1 LPSSP
6 EPRWEG
12 GIPHRRFTNNR
23 RAPPTVAKRLGG
35 GGEPVMKSTTAQDFP
50 SHAYVIAHYPRAA
63 VLRVPHPALTFSAS
77 AIKLLL
83 RPNLHCPRMTTSET
97 TILLCSDLDRTLLPN
112 GPQPESPQVRALLR
126 RVAERPEIKL
136 AYVSGRHRELL
147 REAIDSYQLP
157 EPDYAITD
165 VGTRIYTNNDGHW
178 QVWDAWEAEI
188 GPDWNGKRHDELAM
202 LFADLSPLTLQE
214 TEKQNIFKLSY
225 YVELDTDRS
234 ALLEDMSLRL
244 TYAGVRA
251 NLIWSVDELEHVG
264 LLDIL
269 PASANKLHAI
279 RFLIDTLHI
288 PASRTLFAGD
298 SGNDLA
304 VLTSGM
310 QSVLV
315 ANAAPDVREAA
326 VQAVR
331 EGGHR
336 DSLYLAMGS
345 FFDMNGNY
353 AAGVLEGLAH
363 FFPET
368 AAWLRNKDAVT
379 D

>member
-1 LPSSP
+1 
-6 EPRWEG
+6 
-12 GIPHRRFTNNR
+12 
-23 RAPPTVAKRLGG
+23 
-35 GGEPVMKSTTAQDFP
+35 
-50 SHAYVIAHYPRAA
+50 
-63 VLRVPHPALTFSAS
+63 
-77 AIKLLL
+77 
-83 RPNLHCPRMTTSET
+83 MTKPET

-112 GPQPESPQVRALLR
+112 GPQAESPQVRTLLR
-126 RVAERPEIKL
+126 RVAERPEVKL

-147 REAIDSYQLP
+147 CEAIDIYQLP

-165 VGTRIYTNNDGHW
+165 VGTRIYTSNDGHW

-188 GPDWNGKRHDELAM
+188 GPDWNGKRHDELAA
-202 LFADLSPLTLQE
+202 LFADISPLTLQE
-214 TEKQNIFKLSY
+214 AEKQNIFKLSY
-225 YVELDTDRS
+225 YVALDTDRN
-234 ALLEDMSLRL
+234 ALLEQMSRRL
-244 TYAGVRA
+244 TSAGVRA
-251 NLIWSVDELEHVG
+251 NLIWSVDELEHLG

-279 RFLIDTLHI
+279 RFLIDGLHI

-315 ANAAPDVREAA
+315 ANAAQDVREAA
-326 VQAVR
+326 LRGVC
-331 EGGHR
+331 ESGHP
-336 DSLYLAMGS
+336 DTLYLAKGS
-345 FFDMNGNY
+345 FLGMNGNY

-368 AAWLRNKDAVT
+368 TSWLSGIGSIIG
-379 D
+379 

>member
-1 LPSSP
+1 
-6 EPRWEG
+6 
-12 GIPHRRFTNNR
+12 
-23 RAPPTVAKRLGG
+23 
-35 GGEPVMKSTTAQDFP
+35 
-50 SHAYVIAHYPRAA
+50 
-63 VLRVPHPALTFSAS
+63 
-77 AIKLLL
+77 
-83 RPNLHCPRMTTSET
+83 MTTSET

-126 RVAERPEIKL
+126 RVAERPEVKL

-147 REAIDSYQLP
+147 REAIDTYQLP

-165 VGTRIYTNNDGHW
+165 VGTRIYTSSDGHW
-178 QVWDAWEAEI
+178 QVWNSWEAEI
-188 GPDWNGKRHDELAM
+188 GPDWSGKRHDELAG

-214 TEKQNIFKLSY
+214 PEKQNTFKLSY
-225 YVELDTDRS
+225 YVALDTEHT
-234 ALLEDMSLRL
+234 ALIEDMSLRL
-244 TYAGVRA
+244 TYAGIRA
-251 NLIWSVDELEHVG
+251 NLIWSVDEPEHVG

-279 RFLIDTLHI
+279 RFLIDSLSI
-288 PASRTLFAGD
+288 PASRIMFAGD

-315 ANAAPDVREAA
+315 ANATQDVRETAL
-326 VQAVR
+326 QAVR
-331 EGGHR
+331 ENGHR
-336 DSLYLAMGS
+336 DSLYLAKGS
-345 FFDMNGNY
+345 FLGMNGNY

-368 AAWLRNKDAVT
+368 IEWLRNKDAVT

>member
-1 LPSSP
+1 MVGWLIGHYVNPST
-6 EPRWEG
+6 G
-12 GIPHRRFTNNR
+12 F
-23 RAPPTVAKRLGG
+23 
-35 GGEPVMKSTTAQDFP
+35 
-50 SHAYVIAHYPRAA
+50 HAHTLVTSGTPRAI
-63 VLRVPHPALTFSAS
+63 LCVPHPVLTFTAKT
-77 AIKLLL
+77 IKLLL
-83 RPNLHCPRMTTSET
+83 RSSPPYPRMSTSET

-126 RVAERPEIKL
+126 RVAERPELRL

-165 VGTRIYTNNDGHW
+165 VGTRIYTGNDGQW
-178 QVWDAWEAEI
+178 QVWDTWEAEI
-188 GPDWNGKRHDELAM
+188 GPDWNGKRHDELAD
-202 LFADLSPLTLQE
+202 LFADLTALTMQE
-214 TEKQNIFKLSY
+214 AEKQNTFKLSY
-225 YVELDTDRS
+225 YVALDTEHA
-234 ALLEDMSLRL
+234 ALIEDMSLRL
-244 TYAGVRA
+244 TYAGIRA

-288 PASRTLFAGD
+288 PESRSIFAGD

-315 ANAAPDVREAA
+315 ANAAQDVRESAL
-326 VQAVR
+326 QAVR
-331 EGGHR
+331 ESGHR
-336 DSLYLAMGS
+336 DSLYLATGS
-345 FFDMNGNY
+345 YLGMNGNY

-368 AAWLRNKDAVT
+368 TAWLSSNDAPT

>member
-1 LPSSP
+1 MT
-6 EPRWEG
+6 
-12 GIPHRRFTNNR
+12 IP
-23 RAPPTVAKRLGG
+23 
-35 GGEPVMKSTTAQDFP
+35 
-50 SHAYVIAHYPRAA
+50 
-63 VLRVPHPALTFSAS
+63 
-77 AIKLLL
+77 
-83 RPNLHCPRMTTSET
+83 ET

-126 RVAERPEIKL
+126 RVAERPDVKL

-147 REAIDSYQLP
+147 HEAIDTYQLP
-157 EPDYAITD
+157 EPNYAITD
-165 VGTRIYTNNDGHW
+165 VGTRIYAINDGRW
-178 QVWDAWEAEI
+178 QVWDAWEEEI
-188 GPDWNGKRHDELAM
+188 GPDWGGKRHDELAA
-202 LFADLSPLTLQE
+202 LFTDLSPLTLQE
-214 TEKQNIFKLSY
+214 AEKQNRFKLSY
-225 YVELDTDRS
+225 YVALDADRT
-234 ALLEDMSLRL
+234 ALLEDMSRRL
-244 TYAGVRA
+244 ARADIHA
-251 NLIWSVDELEHVG
+251 NLIWSVDELENVG

-315 ANAAPDVREAA
+315 ANAAQEVREAA
-326 VQAVR
+326 LQAVQ
-331 EGGHR
+331 ENGQR
-336 DSLYLAMGS
+336 DKLYLAKGA
-345 FFDMNGNY
+345 FLGMNGNY

-368 AAWLRNKDAVT
+368 AAWLGDKGAASD
-379 D
+379 

>member
-1 LPSSP
+1 
-6 EPRWEG
+6 
-12 GIPHRRFTNNR
+12 
-23 RAPPTVAKRLGG
+23 
-35 GGEPVMKSTTAQDFP
+35 
-50 SHAYVIAHYPRAA
+50 
-63 VLRVPHPALTFSAS
+63 
-77 AIKLLL
+77 
-83 RPNLHCPRMTTSET
+83 MTTSES

-126 RVAERPEIKL
+126 SVAERPEVKL

-147 REAIDSYQLP
+147 REAIDSYRLP

-165 VGTRIYTNNDGHW
+165 VGTRIYTSNAAGHW
-178 QVWDAWEAEI
+178 RVWDAWEAEI
-188 GPDWNGKRHDELAM
+188 GPDWNGMRHDELAG

-214 TEKQNIFKLSY
+214 TEKQNTFKLSY
-225 YVELDTDRS
+225 YVALDTEHA
-234 ALLEDMSLRL
+234 ALMEDMSLRL
-244 TYAGVRA
+244 AYAGVRA
-251 NLIWSVDELEHVG
+251 NLIWSVDELEHIG
-264 LLDIL
+264 LLDVL

-279 RFLIDTLHI
+279 RFLIEALHI

-310 QSVLV
+310 RSVLV
-315 ANAAPDVREAA
+315 ANAAQDVRETA

-331 EGGHR
+331 ESGHR
-336 DSLYLAMGS
+336 DSLYLAKGS
-345 FFDMNGNY
+345 FFGMNGNY

-368 AAWLRNKDAVT
+368 AEWLGGKDAIRE
-379 D
+379 

>member
-1 LPSSP
+1 MTRP
-6 EPRWEG
+6 E
-12 GIPHRRFTNNR
+12 
-23 RAPPTVAKRLGG
+23 
-35 GGEPVMKSTTAQDFP
+35 S
-50 SHAYVIAHYPRAA
+50 
-63 VLRVPHPALTFSAS
+63 
-77 AIKLLL
+77 
-83 RPNLHCPRMTTSET
+83 

-126 RVAERPEIKL
+126 RVAERPEVEL

-165 VGTRIYTNNDGHW
+165 VGTRIYASRDGNW
-178 QVWDAWEAEI
+178 QVWDAWETDIAA
-188 GPDWNGKRHDELAM
+188 DWNGQRHDDLAD
-202 LFADLSPLTLQE
+202 LFADLSALTLQE
-214 TEKQNIFKLSY
+214 AEKQNTFKLSY
-225 YVELDTDRS
+225 YVAPDTKPA

-244 TYAGVRA
+244 TYAGIRA
-251 NLIWSVDELEHVG
+251 NLIWSIDELDNVG

-298 SGNDLA
+298 SGNDLD

-315 ANAAPDVREAA
+315 ANASQDVREAA
-326 VQAVR
+326 LRAVS
-331 EGGHR
+331 ENGHR
-336 DSLYLAMGS
+336 DTLYLAQGS
-345 FFDMNGNY
+345 FLGMNGNY
-353 AAGVLEGLAH
+353 AGGVLEGLAH

-368 AAWLRNKDAVT
+368 AAWLDDKGSVT

>member
-1 LPSSP
+1 
-6 EPRWEG
+6 
-12 GIPHRRFTNNR
+12 
-23 RAPPTVAKRLGG
+23 
-35 GGEPVMKSTTAQDFP
+35 
-50 SHAYVIAHYPRAA
+50 
-63 VLRVPHPALTFSAS
+63 
-77 AIKLLL
+77 
-83 RPNLHCPRMTTSET
+83 MTSLES

-112 GPQPESPQVRALLR
+112 GPQPESPQVRTLLR
-126 RVAERPEIKL
+126 RVAERPDVKL

-147 REAIDSYQLP
+147 HEAIDSYQLP

-165 VGTRIYTNNDGHW
+165 VGTRIYEINGDRW
-178 QVWDAWEAEI
+178 QVWDAWEDEI
-188 GPDWNGKRHDELAM
+188 GPDWGGQRHDELAA
-202 LFADLSPLTLQE
+202 LLSDLSPLTLQE
-214 TEKQNIFKLSY
+214 TEKQNTFKLSY
-225 YVELDTDRS
+225 YVALDMDRV
-234 ALLEDMSLRL
+234 ALLEAISHRL
-244 TYAGVRA
+244 EQAGIHA

-315 ANAAPDVREAA
+315 ANAAQDVRDAA
-326 VQAVR
+326 LQAVR
-331 EGGHR
+331 DNGQP
-336 DSLYLAMGS
+336 DKLYLAKGS
-345 FFDMNGNY
+345 FLGMNGNY

-368 AAWLRNKDAVT
+368 VAWLSDKVAD
-379 D
+379 